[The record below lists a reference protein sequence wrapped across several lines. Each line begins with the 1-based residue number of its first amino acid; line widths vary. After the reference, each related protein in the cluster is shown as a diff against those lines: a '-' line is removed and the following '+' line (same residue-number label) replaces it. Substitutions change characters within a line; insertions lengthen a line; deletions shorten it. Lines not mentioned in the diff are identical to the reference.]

1 MDNFA
6 ALYGSIESLTDFQ
19 EADFNKVWEFS
30 LTDLELSAEERELF
44 PDSTDTKMTAINPAA
59 VFNFEDRN
67 PLLTSTAL
75 DDIPMVFASNDE
87 ELITGDEIRNSPS
100 EIDFDTLLD
109 LPPTPYSNV
118 PDDTVLPDP
127 TTDTDNITIFK
138 EEPLT
143 SSEEIMEIHSY
154 CQPAPS
160 SPIPTEITY
169 KPVTSAPIRTEIKIT
184 KKETTKKVNR
194 ALNQVKTG
202 RVIKRQV
209 KPKKQFDESSDD
221 ESDYEDHKVK
231 SKSSRSSGRKQKL
244 YEMGEFKDPAME
256 QKRINAINAKR
267 NRDRKRKEKNSLE
280 KSMSI
285 LRQENERLKKKNVKY
300 LRKMTT
306 FEARL
311 QALETIIQMN
321 PQLESQIKASGN
333 GEFLKSFTNVDG
345 CEDQN
350 SSSSDGE
357 ESEEVIIY
365 DDSD

>member
-6 ALYGSIESLTDFQ
+6 ALFDGSIESLTDFQ

-44 PDSTDTKMTAINPAA
+44 PDSADTKMTAINPAA

-67 PLLTSTAL
+67 PLLTSTAM
-75 DDIPMVFASNDE
+75 DDIPMVFASNDDE
-87 ELITGDEIRNSPS
+87 FITGEEIQNSPS
-100 EIDFDTLLD
+100 VIDFETLLD
-109 LPPTPYSNV
+109 LPPTPYSNA

-138 EEPLT
+138 DEPLT

-160 SPIPTEITY
+160 TPIRTEIKQT
-169 KPVTSAPIRTEIKIT
+169 PIRTEIKIT
-184 KKETTKKVNR
+184 KKETTKTKVNR
-194 ALNQVKTG
+194 ALNQIKTS

-209 KPKKQFDESSDD
+209 KPKKKFDESSDD
-221 ESDYEDHKVK
+221 ESDYEDHKIK
-231 SKSSRSSGRKQKL
+231 SKSSRSSGKKQKL